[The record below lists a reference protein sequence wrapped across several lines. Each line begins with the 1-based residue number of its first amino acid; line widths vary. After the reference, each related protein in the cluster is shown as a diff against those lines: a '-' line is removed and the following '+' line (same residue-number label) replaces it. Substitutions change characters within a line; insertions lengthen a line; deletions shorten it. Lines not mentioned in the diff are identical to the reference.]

1 MHIYAH
7 SHLICDIGLPYEIAV
22 PYFTYGNCTVLS
34 WGTIRTTGPFHNRNQ
49 FFPVG
54 FRCIRQEHDILL
66 DRVVDCLC
74 EIISFSVPKMED
86 SKNNSSVDYAMPL
99 FRLTVAWELDDDTQV
114 IRVYEGKS
122 PQLAWQSAMLER
134 VGVPKDIDE
143 IDSLDSLQD
152 LTATALLARS
162 ASGAQDALSSLKEI
176 HVLEDEDDEE
186 RHLRN
191 LVMEKRRSYFR
202 ALSYGQ
208 VGGGGGHDV
217 MMLRCVFDSFSAW
230 T

>member
-1 MHIYAH
+1 MDVVYRRDMHIYAH

-74 EIISFSVPKMED
+74 EIISFSVPKTED

-152 LTATALLARS
+152 LTATTALPARS
-162 ASGAQDALSSLKEI
+162 ASGAQDALSSLKEM
-176 HVLEDEDDEE
+176 HALEDEDDEE

-208 VGGGGGHDV
+208 VGGGGGD
-217 MMLRCVFDSFSAW
+217 MM
-230 T
+230 